1 MAVARSDSSAS
12 AVEESTPLLPPK
24 QSAQEEKRSN
34 KRALFRALVCAF
46 FVSLSFGVTQ
56 VP

>member
-1 MAVARSDSSAS
+1 MAVERRDSNAY
-12 AVEESTPLLPPK
+12 AVGEIAPLLPKKPTE
-24 QSAQEEKRSN
+24 QEEKHGNR
-34 KRALFRALVCAF
+34 RALFRALVCAF